1 MPPLSSRTSDVL
13 NVEPYYTKEYISRCR
28 VRALRHFPV
37 EKRMQPSTFGF
48 DAEFI
53 VPEWKECISDKSNL
67 SHRLPY
73 RKPHKMIRNS
83 RKSRRKQHCE
93 NDASD
98 AFHQIMDLDRL
109 ASTITHT
116 VTDNVDVR
124 IKDLLD
130 RIQFEIFKHKS
141 KSPDFEYNIFASIR
155 WSQAVPINH
164 LSHLNFNI
172 GFYFRRIIKSI
183 DSIRC
188 KSVIVGR
195 NRLRLCSVLSDSV
208 ETSGDALR
216 SHVLHGK
223 HREMTQLTTNQG
235 SIYNN

>member
-37 EKRMQPSTFGF
+37 EKRMQPTTFGF
-48 DAEFI
+48 DADFI
-53 VPEWKECISDKSNL
+53 VPEWKECISDKTNL

-73 RKPHKMIRNS
+73 RKPHKMIRNL

-116 VTDNVDVR
+116 VTENVDVR

-141 KSPDFEYNIFASIR
+141 KFRIAFDFEYDILASIYWPHYRIFTPILAFIFAELSNRSIA
-155 WSQAVPINH
+155 SDINP
-164 LSHLNFNI
+164 LSLDATDFDCVLCYRTLWKPVVTPCGHT
-172 GFYFRRIIKSI
+172 YCMVSI
-183 DSIRC
+183 AQWLQSRPTVDIA
-188 KSVIVGR
+188 I
-195 NRLRLCSVLSDSV
+195 N
-208 ETSGDALR
+208 
-216 SHVLHGK
+216 
-223 HREMTQLTTNQG
+223 
-235 SIYNN
+235 